1 MVYVDSRNLGYQP
14 YVWRWLNSRT
24 RPGEAEA
31 LRQLFDKYVTPAVD
45 WVCDGV
51 DGVDLVK
58 RPKQSIPHTNLNMVA
73 QLCDLLAATLV
84 DHPKLQDP
92 AVRRGG
98 RTQWFGPAAA
108 VPVLHGQYPYM
119 PIVVWRTLDRPTGT
133 TLTMVAAFMYPPC
146 MLQA

>member
-31 LRQLFDKYVTPAVD
+31 LRQLFDKYVAPVVD

-92 AVRRGG
+92 AVSWAQQR
-98 RTQWFGPAAA
+98 AAA
-108 VPVLHGQYPYM
+108 CSGMHLQQHCLHCMVCAAASIHARWGSVCKLTVPVA
-119 PIVVWRTLDRPTGT
+119 R
-133 TLTMVAAFMYPPC
+133 
-146 MLQA
+146 